1 MFLISLN
8 KNGLLDLT
16 VKEMGWPVLETD
28 ITFSQPPNTLPQPVK
43 KANNSEFAYRTM
55 S

>member
-1 MFLISLN
+1 MFLISH
-8 KNGLLDLT
+8 KLDLT

-28 ITFSQPPNTLPQPVK
+28 IKFSQPPNTLPQSDK
-43 KANNSEFAYRTM
+43 KANNSEFPYRTM